1 MMSAAIQPP
10 AKDQMTIQPGDRIPS
25 VPLKRVDHGS
35 IEDVDSTQ
43 LFAGRDVVL
52 FAVPGA
58 FTPTC
63 SERHLPGFVA
73 EYPAF
78 RARGIDVACMSVND
92 PFVMQ
97 AWSHAQHVPEGLWML
112 SDGNAAFTR
121 GLGLDM
127 DASAYAMGTR
137 SRRFALHAVDG
148 VVKQLF
154 VEAPGE
160 FRVSSAEH
168 VLEQLPA

>member
-1 MMSAAIQPP
+1 
-10 AKDQMTIQPGDRIPS
+10 MTIQIGDRIPE
-25 VPLKRVDHGS
+25 VVLKYIDDGVQAIDTPTLFEGS
-35 IEDVDSTQ
+35 K
-43 LFAGRDVVL
+43 VVL

-63 SERHLPGFVA
+63 SERHLPGYVEHFDRFQ
-73 EYPAF
+73 E
-78 RARGIDVACMSVND
+78 RGIHVACVAVND

-97 AWSHAQHVPEGLWML
+97 AWGEQLHVPKGLRML
-112 SDGNAAFTR
+112 SDGNADLAR
-121 GLGLDM
+121 ALGLEM
-127 DASAYAMGTR
+127 DASGYGMGVR
-137 SRRFALHAVDG
+137 SKRFALYAEDG

-168 VLEQLPA
+168 MLEQLPA